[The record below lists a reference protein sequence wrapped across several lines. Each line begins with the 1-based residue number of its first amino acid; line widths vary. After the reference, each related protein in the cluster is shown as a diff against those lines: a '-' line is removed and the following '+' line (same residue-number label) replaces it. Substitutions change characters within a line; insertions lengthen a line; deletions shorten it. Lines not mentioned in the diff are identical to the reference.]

1 MKDLREFA
9 VRAATLDDL
18 PALNELISASVRALS
33 EGDYTTAQ
41 MDGAIGSVLGVD
53 TQLIQDGTYFIWE
66 TATKGDAL
74 RVVGSGGWSYRKT
87 LCGADNAP
95 NRNPEAMDPATD
107 AAKIRAIFVHPE
119 FARCGLGSR
128 ILTHVEGAARAAG
141 FRRAEMGSTMTGYPM
156 YLMKG
161 YVETSR
167 SVISLENG
175 EALPI
180 VQMTKAL

>member
-1 MKDLREFA
+1 MKDVREFT
-9 VRAATLDDL
+9 VRSATFDDL
-18 PALNELISASVRALS
+18 PALNELISASVYGLS

-53 TQLIQDGTYFIWE
+53 TQLIHDKTYFIWE
-66 TATKGDAL
+66 CATPDGSL

-119 FARCGLGSR
+119 LALCGLGSR
-128 ILTHVEGAARAAG
+128 ILKHVEDAARAAG
-141 FRRAEMGSTMTGYPM
+141 FHRAEMGSTMTGYPM
-156 YLMKG
+156 YLKKG
-161 YVETSR
+161 YVEMRR
-167 SVISLENG
+167 SAIPLENG

-180 VQMTKAL
+180 VHMTKTI